1 MSLFSFSSDS
11 AASAKLA
18 ALDRS
23 QATIEFGL
31 DGIIKTANANFL
43 AVVGYGLDEVRGKH
57 HSMFVD
63 PVEASKPEYRAF
75 WEALGKGDFRA
86 GEFRR
91 IAKGGREVW
100 INGSYNPLI
109 GRDGKPFGVVKY
121 ASDIT
126 AAKIKAAEDAGQI
139 AAIRRS
145 QAVIRFNLDGTIIEA
160 NENFLAATG
169 YRLEEVVGRHH
180 SLFMSAEAKS
190 SHSYK
195 LFWEAL
201 ARGEYQAGEFLRL
214 AKGGREV
221 WLQATYNPVMDSDG
235 RPLSVVKFA
244 MDITKDVAE
253 RARRAAVQ
261 VAIDGDLNEIG
272 DRITATNGE
281 ASSAAAAATQSTA
294 NVQNVA
300 AGAEELA
307 ASVSEISRQLDY
319 ALKTTVEAV
328 DAANRASDTAGGLA
342 SSATE
347 IGSVTEL
354 IRDIAAQTNLL
365 ALNATIEA
373 ARAGEAGR
381 GFAVVAAEVKNL
393 AAQTS
398 QATDE
403 ISRNVATVQSSTS
416 GVVEAIRLVV
426 ATIQQIHNAST
437 NIASAVEEQSAVTQ
451 DMSANMH
458 EAARAVETVTESLN
472 SIARSAAD
480 IDAATQQV
488 RAASRSI
495 A

>member
-1 MSLFSFSSDS
+1 MALFSLLVGRL
-11 AASAKLA
+11 ASERLKAF
-18 ALDRS
+18 DRS
-23 QATIEFGL
+23 HAIVELGL
-31 DGIIKTANANFL
+31 DGVIQTANANFL
-43 AVVGYGLDEVRGKH
+43 AIFGYTLDEVRGKH
-57 HSMFVD
+57 HRLI
-63 PVEASKPEYRAF
+63 VEPAEAAKPDYALF
-75 WEALGKGDFRA
+75 WSGLRNGEVQTGD
-86 GEFRR
+86 FRR
-91 IAKGGREVW
+91 IAKGGADVW
-100 INGSYNPLI
+100 MHGCYAPLL
-109 GRDGKPFGVVKY
+109 GRDGKPLGVVGC
-121 ASDIT
+121 ASNVTDEKT
-126 AAKIKAAEDAGQI
+126 KAIEHAGQI
-139 AAIRRS
+139 AAVRRC
-145 QAVIRFNLDGTIIEA
+145 QAVIRFDLDGTIIDA
-160 NENFLAATG
+160 NDNFLAATG
-169 YRLEEVVGRHH
+169 YRSDEVVGRHH
-180 SLFMSAEAKS
+180 SMFMSPAARS
-190 SHSYK
+190 SPSYTQ
-195 LFWEAL
+195 FWEAL
-201 ARGEYQAGEFLRL
+201 RRGEYQAGEFMRV

-221 WLQATYNPVMDSDG
+221 WLQATYNPVLDPDG
-235 RPLSVVKFA
+235 RPISVVKFA
-244 MDITKDVAE
+244 ADITSEVAE
-253 RARRAAVQ
+253 RARRASVQ
-261 VAIDGDLNEIG
+261 VAIDGDLNQIG
-272 DRITATNGE
+272 ERIAITNGE
-281 ASSAAAAATQSTA
+281 AASAASAAVQSTA
-294 NVQNVA
+294 NVQSVA

-307 ASVSEISRQLDY
+307 ASVSEISRQLDF
-319 ALKTTVEAV
+319 ALKTTIEAV

-416 GVVEAIRLVV
+416 GVVDAIRAVV
-426 ATIQQIHNAST
+426 ATIQQIHSASAS
-437 NIASAVEEQSAVTQ
+437 IASAVEEQSAVTQ

-472 SIARSAAD
+472 SIARSASD